1 VSEQYRSTSR
11 RGRKLTLKARAE
23 RQAETRRRI
32 TQAAVE
38 LHERV
43 GPLATTISSIAER
56 AGVERL
62 TVYRHFPDEPSLFR
76 ACTEHYFVSHPPPD
90 PSLWIPIEDPLE
102 RLEHGLAE
110 LYLYWDETEQMFSS
124 VLRDYEVA
132 PERVGMGAV
141 TYMRQAAEV
150 LQDGW
155 DVRGRRRQ
163 LLLAAI
169 GHAVHFGTWKSLVRI
184 EGLSEQDAVF
194 LMTTLVK
201 GVADTGQP
209 LPRRR
214 RQARGRLISRISRT

>member
-1 VSEQYRSTSR
+1 MSEQYRSTSK

-38 LHERV
+38 LHKRV
-43 GPLATTISSIAER
+43 GPLATTISSIAEG

-62 TVYRHFPDEPSLFR
+62 TVYRHFPDEPSLIR
-76 ACTEHYFVSHPPPD
+76 ACTEHYFASHPPPD
-90 PSLWIPIEDPLE
+90 PSLWASVDDPLD
-102 RLEHGLAE
+102 RFNLGLRE
-110 LYLYWDETEQMFSS
+110 LYRYWDETEEMLSS

-141 TYMRQAAEV
+141 TYIRQAAEA

-155 DVRGRRRQ
+155 NVRGRRRQ
-163 LLLAAI
+163 LLVAAI
-169 GHAVHFGTWKSLVRI
+169 GHAVHFGTWRSLVRI

-194 LMTTLVK
+194 LMTTLIK
-201 GVADTGQP
+201 GLADTGQP
-209 LPRRR
+209 LPRGRKKPGS
-214 RQARGRLISRISRT
+214 QLQIPRGS